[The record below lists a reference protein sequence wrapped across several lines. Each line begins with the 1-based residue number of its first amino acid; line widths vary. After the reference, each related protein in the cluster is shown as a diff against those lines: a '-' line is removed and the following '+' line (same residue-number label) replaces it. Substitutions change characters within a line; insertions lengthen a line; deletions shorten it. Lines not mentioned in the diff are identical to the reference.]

1 MTLNELFAG
10 LGLKTILIVIA
21 AFCIFFGIIFSFYYF
36 NKSQETS
43 AIKMENTQYYD
54 NTTGSVVLANNT
66 ASLSGLDSCDIF
78 VSGPS
83 KKIKY
88 LDSVG
93 CDSLSATEISKQ
105 DLLDLFNGQKGTYT
119 IIINSQQKSTGRFL
133 QFSIA

>member
-1 MTLNELFAG
+1 MSLSELFVG
-10 LGLKTILIVIA
+10 IGLKVIIIVIA
-21 AFCIFFGIIFSFYYF
+21 VLGISFGILFSLSYLTRQP
-36 NKSQETS
+36 STV
-43 AIKMENTQYYD
+43 KMENTPYYD
-54 NTTGSVVLANNT
+54 STTDSVVLTNNT
-66 ASLSGLDSCDIF
+66 VSLSGLDSCDIF

-88 LDSVG
+88 LETVD

-119 IIINSQQKSTGRFL
+119 IIINSQQKPTGRIL